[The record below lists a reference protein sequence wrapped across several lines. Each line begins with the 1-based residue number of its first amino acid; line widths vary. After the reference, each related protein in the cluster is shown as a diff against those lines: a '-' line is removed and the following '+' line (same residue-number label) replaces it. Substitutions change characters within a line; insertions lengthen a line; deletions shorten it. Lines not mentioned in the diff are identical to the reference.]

1 MSNNDSNIFFDF
13 FNLAYTLNDQIL
25 AFLKVLIFGLA
36 VFMIV
41 YEGIKVMTARGREEQ
56 VSEAKNK
63 IIYSLLALVFL
74 AFIEAWKQLAFGGSI
89 PDGVNI
95 LETMAKLAL
104 FFAAPT
110 AIFFLTLAGYYYITS
125 QGDEEKVKKAK
136 TIIVTIVIA
145 TVLLLASYT
154 FLLDLATL

>member
-1 MSNNDSNIFFDF
+1 
-13 FNLAYTLNDQIL
+13 
-25 AFLKVLIFGLA
+25 
-36 VFMIV
+36 MIV
-41 YEGIKVMTARGREEQ
+41 YEGIKIMTARGRDEI
-56 VSEAKNK
+56 VTEAKTK

-74 AFIEAWKQLAFGGSI
+74 GFIEAWKNLAFGGSI
-89 PDGVNI
+89 TDGVNI
-95 LETMAKLAL
+95 VGTLAQLAL

-136 TIIVTIVIA
+136 NIIVSIVIA